1 MHQIKNN
8 NTMKRLLKTILIL
21 TICAWIGN
29 DSSLLNASNRNN
41 LSRINVEEIQQNH
54 RPKRPIARN
63 QIMND
68 RDFQFMYK
76 IIKKKS
82 FNDDRLEI
90 LSVGVLDNYFSC
102 RQCAKLISLFS
113 FDSNK
118 LEALEIMAEHIA
130 DRDNMDLIL
139 DAFSFDSN
147 KDKAFKLLRPKRR

>member
-1 MHQIKNN
+1 LHQIKNN

-118 LEALEIMAEHIA
+118 LEALEVMAEHIA
-130 DRDNMDLIL
+130 DRENMDLIL
-139 DAFSFDSN
+139 DAFSFESN

>member
-118 LEALEIMAEHIA
+118 LEALEVMAEHIA
-130 DRDNMDLIL
+130 DRENMDLIL
-139 DAFSFDSN
+139 DAFSFESN

>member
-8 NTMKRLLKTILIL
+8 NAMKRLLKTILIL

-130 DRDNMDLIL
+130 DRENMDLIL

>member
-130 DRDNMDLIL
+130 DRENMDLIL